1 MGGAADRGSPAPQR
15 RPQSRQSLCCPGA
28 AAELG
33 SQDGLSP
40 PGALVPTDR
49 TLTWRVWAGEEGL
62 QPQGQAGL
70 DGPQGHTAHP
80 GATHS
85 CTLWPH
91 DLSPAGGAQGPRD
104 GCAGAAPPERG
115 REGPCVPHPAPRS
128 SVPPARPPQMQ
139 WDKAAETEGRR
150 ALLPP
155 WLPSFGELQVPTG
168 LGTGSGGRK
177 GLPVPDSARPGR
189 TPGEAAAPI
198 PAPERRAASGPE
210 AANWGPCS
218 RTYQLPRVNTY
229 CPGSGMSVRMTD

>member
-15 RPQSRQSLCCPGA
+15 RSQSRQSLCCLGA

-91 DLSPAGGAQGPRD
+91 DLSPADGAQGPRD

-115 REGPCVPHPAPRS
+115 REGQRGAPCASSGSEVIGPTSPASPDAMGQGRPDRGMQGPS
-128 SVPPARPPQMQ
+128 PAL
-139 WDKAAETEGRR
+139 AAELWRAAGADGPRNWLGGEEGTACARLGQTRPHSRR
-150 ALLPP
+150 GRSTHPRP
-155 WLPSFGELQVPTG
+155 REEGG
-168 LGTGSGGRK
+168 LGS
-177 GLPVPDSARPGR
+177 
-189 TPGEAAAPI
+189 
-198 PAPERRAASGPE
+198 
-210 AANWGPCS
+210 
-218 RTYQLPRVNTY
+218 
-229 CPGSGMSVRMTD
+229 